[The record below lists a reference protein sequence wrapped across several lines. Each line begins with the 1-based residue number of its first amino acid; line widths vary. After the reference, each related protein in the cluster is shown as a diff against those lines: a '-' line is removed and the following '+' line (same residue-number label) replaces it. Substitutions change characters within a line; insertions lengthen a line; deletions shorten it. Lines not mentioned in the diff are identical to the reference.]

1 MLLSNFSKWLYSLW
15 IFKDAKKYSQ
25 KQTRLINIFFGVTV
39 TGALISLLGAVL
51 YYVYAYAAL
60 SAGDHSFDWLL
71 GIFSDFVYIMDV
83 SLTDSPYVAEDS
95 SYPPFAIVIL
105 YPFALICKT
114 VFEKY
119 TSQQLFVDELT
130 SRVILHPQFWI
141 AIVLFFALCS
151 AAIIIALTKLYRL
164 TPKTA
169 LKIATIIL
177 TSAPFAFTVM
187 RGNTIY
193 FALIF
198 TVLFLILEKSS
209 HAAVR
214 EIGYL
219 CLVFAGLIKIYP
231 LFFGVFLLCKKRIW
245 ASIRVAIYS
254 LILFFA
260 SFLLFRGGEDLLPF
274 FKNLGGFASNDTRLT
289 APNNLSL
296 SSLLNKL
303 ASLISPSAMTSSIFK
318 IGVAVIL
325 VALFFICAICAIL
338 TKNNFSRH
346 IIVSSTIILIPP
358 ISYFYVLIFT
368 ILPFIEF
375 ITAYDKISS
384 AKRAFYTFAF
394 IFIFFTPTMLA
405 QNYIVHLIIVASMLT
420 IELLSVIKEKIP
432 ARQVRSE

>member
-15 IFKDAKKYSQ
+15 IFKGAKSCSQ
-25 KQTRLINIFFGVTV
+25 KHDRLINIFFAITV

-83 SLTDSPYVAEDS
+83 SLGDSPYVAEDS

-105 YPFALICKT
+105 YPFALICKS

-119 TSQQLFVDELT
+119 TSAEFTVDELT
-130 SRVILHPQFWI
+130 ARVILHPQFWI
-141 AIVLFFALCS
+141 SITLFFALCS
-151 AAIIIALTKLYRL
+151 AMIVVALTKLYRL

-169 LKIATIIL
+169 LKIGAITL
-177 TSAPFAFTVM
+177 VSAPFAFTVM

-209 HAAVR
+209 RAAIR

-245 ASIRVAIYS
+245 ASVRVAIYS

-260 SFLLFRGGEDLLPF
+260 SFLLFRGADDLLPF

-303 ASLISPSAMTSSIFK
+303 ASLISPSAITSSIFK
-318 IGVAVIL
+318 ISVAVIL
-325 VALFFICAICAIL
+325 VTLFFICAICAIL
-338 TKNNFSRH
+338 TKNIFSRH

-405 QNYIVHLIIVASMLT
+405 QNYIIHQLIVVSMLST
-420 IELLSVIKEKIP
+420 ELWSVAKGKKP
-432 ARQVRSE
+432 VLRARLE